1 MKRVLIVALLSVF
14 VLNLSSCKKEKEGN
28 VEKSKVVNKYVI
40 DSKTTVV
47 HWTAYKTTDKVP
59 VKGIFKQV
67 EISNVTSASNPVE
80 VIKNV
85 KFIIPV
91 NSIFSNDSI
100 RDFKLT
106 TFLFGKMTKTS
117 HIIGKAS
124 LQDNGKGEASITM
137 NGFTKKV
144 SLIYEVHGNDMK
156 IMAKIDLN
164 NWKAQAAVAA
174 LNEVCSEK
182 HKAADGKSVT
192 WSEVDIMVELKTVIQ
207 K

>member
-1 MKRVLIVALLSVF
+1 MKKIFIVTILSLF
-14 VLNLSSCKKEKEGN
+14 VLNLTSCKKEKEVTIKKN
-28 VEKSKVVNKYVI
+28 ETAKKYII
-40 DSKTTVV
+40 DSKSAVV
-47 HWTAYKTTDKVP
+47 HWTGYKTTDKVP

-67 EISNVTSASNPVE
+67 EISGVKSAANPVE

-91 NSIFSNDSI
+91 TSIFSNDSI

-106 TFLFGKMTKTS
+106 NFLFGKMLNTE

-124 LQDNGKGEASITM
+124 LQDNGKGEAI
-137 NGFTKKV
+137 
-144 SLIYEVHGNDMK
+144 K
-156 IMAKIDLN
+156 INAKIDLN
-164 NWKAQAAVAA
+164 NWQAQVAVAA

-192 WSEVDIMVELKTVIQ
+192 WSEVDIMVELKTVV